1 MQMKT
6 EHPEVLVIGL
16 GAMGSAT
23 AYQLAK
29 LGGKV
34 LGIDQY
40 TPPHTHGST
49 HGETRITRE
58 AIGEGAQ
65 FVPLAR
71 RSHQLWREI
80 EAQTA
85 QTLFTACGGLILA
98 REGRRSQLHAQS
110 DFLGNTIRAAE
121 AFGISHQRLNVNE
134 IAARFPQFVL
144 KGDECGYFE
153 PGAGYLSPEA
163 CVRAQ
168 LSLAIEHGADLRFG
182 EKVHRVANVDG
193 RTIVETDRMRYA
205 AGTTIVSAGPWIPQL
220 LPTFATML
228 TVRRQVLYWFERET
242 PSDISCSYLPKDFPV
257 FIWHWGEGA
266 DDVFYGFPQIDT
278 TGAIKVATEQHVS
291 STTPDAVERDV
302 SAAEIAKMYAKHISG
317 KLRGVGPHSV
327 KAATCLYTNVADASF
342 IIDRLPTAQDTI
354 IISAC
359 SGHGFKHSAAIGEA
373 VAEMATTG
381 GTPAVLQPFALIATP
396 KRMGG

>member
-1 MQMKT
+1 MKT

-23 AYQLAK
+23 VYQLAK
-29 LGGKV
+29 LGVKV

-40 TPPHTHGST
+40 TPPHIHGST

-98 REGRRSQLHAQS
+98 REGQRSQLHAQS

-121 AFGISHQRLNVNE
+121 AFGISHQRLNANE

-168 LSLAIEHGADLRFG
+168 LSLAIEHGADLRCG
-182 EKVHRVANVDG
+182 EKVHRVANVEG
-193 RTIVETDRMRYA
+193 RTIVETDRARYA
-205 AGTTIVSAGPWIPQL
+205 AGTTIVAAGPWMLQL
-220 LPTFATML
+220 LPTFAKKL
-228 TVRRQVLYWFERET
+228 TVRRQVLYWFERT
-242 PSDISCSYLPKDFPV
+242 MPLDVACSYLPQDFPV
-257 FIWHWGEGA
+257 FIWHWGDGA
-266 DDVFYGFPQIDT
+266 DDVFYGFPQIDASGT
-278 TGAIKVATEQHVS
+278 IKVATEQHVS
-291 STTPDAVERDV
+291 STTPDVVERDIKE
-302 SAAEIAKMYAKHISG
+302 AEIAAMYATHISG

-327 KAATCLYTNVADASF
+327 KATTCLYTDTADANF
-342 IIDRLPTAQDTI
+342 IIGRLPTAQDTI
-354 IISAC
+354 VISAC

-373 VAEMATTG
+373 VAQMAAAG
-381 GTPAVLQPFALIATP
+381 GTPAMLQPFSVMP
-396 KRMGG
+396 P